1 MAGSISLAG
10 LERKAPMNKRT
21 FDLSVAVFVGAY
33 AAMTGFRLWS
43 TRYLIEG
50 KPNGILH
57 VTAEVTKAI
66 TG

>member
-1 MAGSISLAG
+1 
-10 LERKAPMNKRT
+10 MNKRA
-21 FDLSVAVFVGAY
+21 FDLSVGVFVGCY

-50 KPNGILH
+50 KSEGILH
-57 VTAEVTKAI
+57 TTAEVVKAV

>member
-1 MAGSISLAG
+1 
-10 LERKAPMNKRT
+10 MNKRQ
-21 FDLSVAVFVGAY
+21 FDLGLGIFVGAY

-50 KPNGILH
+50 KSNGALH
-57 VTAEVTKAI
+57 TVAEVTKAI